1 MDEGLLGRAFDLDR
15 SLEHVTLVPLDLA
28 TVRVRAPGIVCRP
41 LTYDY
46 EGQTNRPAP
55 GGLFDEEVFGEGA
68 SLELP
73 TWTDEDTLVRER
85 ATRFGRIVLR
95 AGVPHPWQSDVV
107 LEELP
112 VLPPDL
118 RPIAL
123 RDGKFLISD
132 VNLHYREVLT
142 YDMRLRKLHDINAPP
157 TILEATRAALAK
169 KVVALFD
176 NERQFESARDDGGRV
191 LVSIRGLLRPDARTA
206 LATLDQAVGQGT
218 DPSRPMPLRLHRTV
232 AALFALGFVV
242 RAAGS
247 ID

>member
-1 MDEGLLGRAFDLDR
+1 M
-15 SLEHVTLVPLDLA
+15 
-28 TVRVRAPGIVCRP
+28 
-41 LTYDY
+41 
-46 EGQTNRPAP
+46 
-55 GGLFDEEVFGEGA
+55 
-68 SLELP
+68 
-73 TWTDEDTLVRER
+73 
-85 ATRFGRIVLR
+85 
-95 AGVPHPWQSDVV
+95 
-107 LEELP
+107 
-112 VLPPDL
+112 LPPDL

-142 YDMRLRKLHDINAPP
+142 YDTRLRKLHDINAPP

-218 DPSRPMPLRLHRTV
+218 DRSRPMPLRLHRTV